1 MYIVMITGSPHKNG
15 TSALLADE
23 FIKGAEESGHSVFRF
38 NTAFECVHPCI
49 GCDSCQCGDK
59 PCVFQDDMNFLYP
72 ELKKA
77 DMIVLVSPLYYHCL
91 SAQIKIAIDRF
102 HGIDNALIGTNKKAM
117 LLMTA
122 ASNVES
128 IYNGALGSYHE
139 TVKYLGWND
148 SGVLLAY
155 GCSTRADIEKTDY
168 PKKAYELGKAVK

>member
-38 NTAFECVHPCI
+38 NTAFEC
-49 GCDSCQCGDK
+49 
-59 PCVFQDDMNFLYP
+59 
-72 ELKKA
+72 
-77 DMIVLVSPLYYHCL
+77 VSPLYYHCL

-168 PKKAYELGKAVK
+168 PKKAYELGRAVK

>member
-77 DMIVLVSPLYYHCL
+77 DMIIFVSPLYYHCL

-102 HGIDNALIGTNKKAM
+102 HGID
-117 LLMTA
+117 
-122 ASNVES
+122 S
-128 IYNGALGSYHE
+128 ALGSYHE

-168 PKKAYELGKAVK
+168 PKKAYELGRAVK

>member
-15 TSALLADE
+15 TSALLADK

-49 GCDSCQCGDK
+49 GCDSCQCRDK
-59 PCVFQDDMNFLYP
+59 TCVFQDDMNFLYP
-72 ELKKA
+72 EL
-77 DMIVLVSPLYYHCL
+77 
-91 SAQIKIAIDRF
+91 
-102 HGIDNALIGTNKKAM
+102 KKAM

-148 SGVLLAY
+148 SGILLAY

-168 PKKAYELGKAVK
+168 PKKAYELGRAVK

>member
-15 TSALLADE
+15 TSSLLADE

-72 ELKKA
+72 EL
-77 DMIVLVSPLYYHCL
+77 
-91 SAQIKIAIDRF
+91 
-102 HGIDNALIGTNKKAM
+102 KKAM

-168 PKKAYELGKAVK
+168 PKKAYELGRAVK